1 MPDQRHAHATT
12 GWRLTRVNADRGGD
26 GRVGHGDDA
35 GMRNVILITALAG
48 LFAVIAGCAGE
59 ESATCENLGDI
70 QASVSELREIGPDEG
85 AVDELRQAA
94 DEIEAEIAATRDAAE
109 DELGTEL
116 DAFAASLQALRTDF
130 DAATADGFSGESLS
144 ALLAS
149 VSSATAALEA
159 LIQAAPDCDL

>member
-1 MPDQRHAHATT
+1 
-12 GWRLTRVNADRGGD
+12 VNADRGGD
-26 GRVGHGDDA
+26 GRVFHGEDA
-35 GMRNVILITALAG
+35 GMRSFILITALAG
-48 LFAVIAGCAGE
+48 LLAVIAGCAGE

-70 QASVSELREIGPDEG
+70 QASVSELREIEPDAG

-94 DEIEAEIAATRDAAE
+94 DEIEADIAATRDAAE

-130 DAATADGFSGESLS
+130 DAAEADGFSRESLS

-159 LIQAAPDCDL
+159 LVEAAPDCDL